1 MKKILIINTKY
12 KELGGEDSNILD
24 EIDLLSKH
32 FKVEYLEF
40 DNSKKLS
47 VFDLLSFL
55 NNSNFISNKTVSRKI
70 DEFKPDVAYIH
81 NTWFKANLGIFKILK
96 KKKVPVFVKIH
107 NFRYW
112 CANTYLLKNHLKGN
126 KFCPA
131 CSLKNSNRLINNYFP
146 ESFSKSLILIKFIR
160 KYLSILKKDDI
171 KILTIT
177 DFHKKFL
184 INLNIPQN
192 KIFKYNNPIKIN
204 QQIAK
209 NYNSSSNYVVYAGRI
224 TESKGV
230 EDLLLTWQ
238 KFSNEHGLILKIVG
252 EGDLKETF
260 KKSFNQD
267 SIEFVGYLN
276 NLEVKKMISKSRAVI
291 TATKMY
297 EGQPRLLC
305 EASSLGIPS
314 IFPNFGGM
322 NEFFPPKYELSFE
335 QYNYEDLNEKLL
347 LLKKKDL
354 LEKCS
359 KENFKYVS
367 SYLGEEKLNGIF
379 SGFIL

>member
-32 FKVEYLEF
+32 YKVEYLEF

-47 VFDLLSFL
+47 IFDLLSFL

-70 DEFKPDVAYIH
+70 DEFKPDVVYVH
-81 NTWFKANLGIFKILK
+81 NTWFKANLGIFKIIK

-112 CANTYLLKNHLKGN
+112 CANTYSLKNHLKGN

-131 CSLKNSNRLINNYFP
+131 CSLKNCNRLINNYFP
-146 ESFSKSLILIKFIR
+146 ESFSKSLILVKFIR
-160 KYLSILKKDDI
+160 KYLSILKKNDI

-184 INLNIPQN
+184 TNINIPQN

-209 NYNSSSNYVVYAGRI
+209 NYNSSSNYVVYAGRV

-260 KKSFNQD
+260 KNSFNQD
-267 SIEFVGYLN
+267 SIEFVDYLN
-276 NLEVKKMISKSRAVI
+276 NQEVKKLISKSRAVI

-322 NEFFPPKYELSFE
+322 NEFFPPNYELSFE
-335 QYNYEDLNEKLL
+335 QYNYEDLNKKLL
-347 LLKKKDL
+347 LLEKKDL

-359 KENFKYVS
+359 KENFRYVS
-367 SYLGEEKLNGIF
+367 SYLDEEKLNGIF
-379 SGFIL
+379 SGLIL

>member
-32 FKVEYLEF
+32 YKVEYLEF
-40 DNSKKLS
+40 DNSKELS

-160 KYLSILKKDDI
+160 KYLSILKKNDI

-184 INLNIPQN
+184 TNLNIPQK

-204 QQIAK
+204 QQIAE

-238 KFSNEHGLILKIVG
+238 KFSNAHGLILKIVG

-260 KKSFNQD
+260 KNSFNQD

-276 NLEVKKMISKSRAVI
+276 NLEVKKLISKSRAVI

-305 EASSLGIPS
+305 EASSLGVPS

-347 LLKKKDL
+347 LLEKKDL
-354 LEKCS
+354 LVRCS

-367 SYLGEEKLNGIF
+367 SYLGEEKLNSIF
-379 SGFIL
+379 SSFIL

>member
-32 FKVEYLEF
+32 YKVEYLEF
-40 DNSKKLS
+40 DNSKELS

-70 DEFKPDVAYIH
+70 DEFKPDVAYVH

-96 KKKVPVFVKIH
+96 KKKVPAFVKIH

-131 CSLKNSNRLINNYFP
+131 CSLKNSNRLTNNYFP

-160 KYLSILKKDDI
+160 KYLSILKKNDI

-184 INLNIPQN
+184 TNLNIPQK

-204 QQIAK
+204 QQIAE

-238 KFSNEHGLILKIVG
+238 KFSNAHGLILKIVG

-260 KKSFNQD
+260 KNSFNQD

-276 NLEVKKMISKSRAVI
+276 NLEVKKLISKSRAVI

-305 EASSLGIPS
+305 EASSLGVPS

-347 LLKKKDL
+347 LLEKKDL
-354 LEKCS
+354 LERCS

-367 SYLGEEKLNGIF
+367 SYLGEEKLNSIF
-379 SGFIL
+379 SSFIL

>member
-32 FKVEYLEF
+32 YKVEYLEF
-40 DNSKKLS
+40 DNSKKLN

-55 NNSNFISNKTVSRKI
+55 NNSNFISNKIVSRKI
-70 DEFKPDVAYIH
+70 DEFKPDVAYVH

-96 KKKVPVFVKIH
+96 KKKVPAFVKIH

-160 KYLSILKKDDI
+160 KYLSILKKNDI

-184 INLNIPQN
+184 TNLNIPQN
-192 KIFKYNNPIKIN
+192 KILKYNNPIKIN

-238 KFSNEHGLILKIVG
+238 KFSNAHGLILKIVG

-276 NLEVKKMISKSRAVI
+276 NLEVKKLISKSRAVI

-347 LLKKKDL
+347 LLNNKDL

-359 KENFKYVS
+359 KENFKYIS

-379 SGFIL
+379 SNLIL

>member
-32 FKVEYLEF
+32 YIVEYLEF

-131 CSLKNSNRLINNYFP
+131 CSLKNSNKLINNYFP

-160 KYLSILKKDDI
+160 KYLSILKKNDI

-184 INLNIPQN
+184 TNLNIPQN
-192 KIFKYNNPIKIN
+192 KILKYNNPIKIN

-224 TESKGV
+224 TESKGI

-238 KFSNEHGLILKIVG
+238 KFSNTHGLILKIVG

-260 KKSFNQD
+260 KNSFNQD

-276 NLEVKKMISKSRAVI
+276 NLEVKKLISKSRAVI

-347 LLKKKDL
+347 LLEKKDL
-354 LEKCS
+354 LEKYS

>member
-24 EIDLLSKH
+24 EIDLLSKYYR
-32 FKVEYLEF
+32 VEYLEF
-40 DNSKKLS
+40 DNSKKLNI
-47 VFDLLSFL
+47 FDLLSFL
-55 NNSNFISNKTVSRKI
+55 NNSNFISNKTVFRKI
-70 DEFKPDVAYIH
+70 DEFKPDIAYVH

-96 KKKVPVFVKIH
+96 KKNVPVFVKIH

-112 CANTYLLKNHLKGN
+112 CANSYLLKNHLKGN

-131 CSLKNSNRLINNYFP
+131 CSLKNSKRLINNYFP
-146 ESFSKSLILIKFIR
+146 ESFFKSLILIKFIR
-160 KYLSILKKDDI
+160 KYLSILKNNDI

-177 DFHKKFL
+177 DFHRKFL
-184 INLNIPQN
+184 TNLNIPQN
-192 KIFKYNNPIKIN
+192 KIYKYNNPIKIN
-204 QQIAK
+204 QKTSK
-209 NYNSSSNYVVYAGRI
+209 NYNSSSNYIVYAGRI
-224 TESKGV
+224 TESKGI
-230 EDLLLTWQ
+230 EDLLLTWK
-238 KFSNEHGLILKIVG
+238 KFSNEHGLVLKIVG
-252 EGDLKETF
+252 EGDLRANLN
-260 KKSFNQD
+260 KSFNLD

-276 NLEVKKMISKSRAVI
+276 NLEVKKLISESRAVI

-322 NEFFPPKYELSFE
+322 NEFFPPEYELSFD
-335 QYNYEDLNEKLL
+335 QYNYEDLNEKLSL
-347 LLKKKDL
+347 LEKKDL

-359 KENFKYVS
+359 KENFKHIR
-367 SYLGEEKLNGIF
+367 SYLGEEKLNSIF
-379 SGFIL
+379 SRLIL

>member
-32 FKVEYLEF
+32 YIVEYLEF

-160 KYLSILKKDDI
+160 KYLSILKKNDI

-184 INLNIPQN
+184 TNLNIPQN
-192 KIFKYNNPIKIN
+192 KILKYNNPIKIN

-224 TESKGV
+224 TESKGI

-238 KFSNEHGLILKIVG
+238 KFSNAHGLILKIVG

-260 KKSFNQD
+260 KNSFNQD

-276 NLEVKKMISKSRAVI
+276 NLEVKKLISKSRAVI

-347 LLKKKDL
+347 LLEKKDL
-354 LEKCS
+354 LEKYS

-379 SGFIL
+379 FGFIL

>member
-32 FKVEYLEF
+32 YKVEYLEF
-40 DNSKKLS
+40 DNSKELS

-70 DEFKPDVAYIH
+70 DEFKPDVAYVH

-160 KYLSILKKDDI
+160 KYLSILKKNDI

-184 INLNIPQN
+184 TNLNIPQK

-204 QQIAK
+204 QQIAE

-238 KFSNEHGLILKIVG
+238 KFSNAHGLILKIVG

-260 KKSFNQD
+260 KNSFNQD

-276 NLEVKKMISKSRAVI
+276 NLEVKKLISKSRAVI

-305 EASSLGIPS
+305 EASSLGVPS

-347 LLKKKDL
+347 LLEKKDL
-354 LEKCS
+354 LVRCS

-367 SYLGEEKLNGIF
+367 SYLGEEKLNSIF
-379 SGFIL
+379 SSFIL

>member
-184 INLNIPQN
+184 TDLNIPQN
-192 KIFKYNNPIKIN
+192 KILKYNNPIKIN
-204 QQIAK
+204 KQIAK

>member
-32 FKVEYLEF
+32 YIVEYLEF

-160 KYLSILKKDDI
+160 KYLTILKKNDI

-184 INLNIPQN
+184 TNLNIPQN
-192 KIFKYNNPIKIN
+192 KILKYNNPIKIN

-224 TESKGV
+224 TESKGI

-238 KFSNEHGLILKIVG
+238 KSSNEHGLILKIVG

-260 KKSFNQD
+260 KNSFNQD

-276 NLEVKKMISKSRAVI
+276 NLEVKKLISKSRAVI

-347 LLKKKDL
+347 LLEKKDL

-367 SYLGEEKLNGIF
+367 SYLSEEKLNGIF

>member
-32 FKVEYLEF
+32 YIVEYLEF

-55 NNSNFISNKTVSRKI
+55 NNSNLISNKTVSRKI

-160 KYLSILKKDDI
+160 KYLTILKKNDI

-184 INLNIPQN
+184 TNLNIPQN
-192 KIFKYNNPIKIN
+192 KILKYNNPIKIN

-224 TESKGV
+224 TESKGI

-238 KFSNEHGLILKIVG
+238 KSSNEHGLILKIVG

-260 KKSFNQD
+260 KNSFNQD

-276 NLEVKKMISKSRAVI
+276 NLEVKKLISKSRAVI

-347 LLKKKDL
+347 LLEKKDL

-367 SYLGEEKLNGIF
+367 SYLSEEKLNGIF

>member
-12 KELGGEDSNILD
+12 KELGGEDSNIFD
-24 EIDLLSKH
+24 EIYLLSKH
-32 FKVEYLEF
+32 YEVEYLEF

-47 VFDLLSFL
+47 IFDLLSFL
-55 NNSNFISNKTVSRKI
+55 NNSNFTSNQTLSKKI
-70 DEFKPDVAYIH
+70 DEFNPDIVYVH
-81 NTWFKANLGIFKILK
+81 NTWFKANLGIFKTLK
-96 KKKVPVFVKIH
+96 KKNVPVLVKIH

-131 CSLKNSNRLINNYFP
+131 CSLKNSDRLINKYFP
-146 ESFSKSLILIKFIR
+146 ESFFKSLILIKFIR
-160 KYLSILKKDDI
+160 KYLSILKKNDI
-171 KILTIT
+171 RLLTIT

-184 INLNIPQN
+184 TNLNIPQN
-192 KIFKYNNPIKIN
+192 KILKYNNPIKIN

-230 EDLLLTWQ
+230 EELLFTWQ
-238 KFSNEHGLILKIVG
+238 KFLNAHGLILKIVG

-260 KKSFNQD
+260 KNRFNQD

-276 NLEVKKMISKSRAVI
+276 NQEVKKLISKSRAVI

-322 NEFFPPKYELSFE
+322 NEFFPSKYELSFE
-335 QYNYEDLNEKLL
+335 QYNYEDLNKKLL
-347 LLKKKDL
+347 LLEKKDL

-367 SYLGEEKLNGIF
+367 SYLGEEKLNDTF

>member
-32 FKVEYLEF
+32 HKVEYLEF
-40 DNSKKLS
+40 DNSKKLNI
-47 VFDLLSFL
+47 FDLLSFL
-55 NNSNFISNKTVSRKI
+55 NNSNFISNKIVSRKI

-96 KKKVPVFVKIH
+96 KKKVPVIVKIH

-160 KYLSILKKDDI
+160 KYLSILKNSDM

-184 INLNIPQN
+184 TDLNIPQN
-192 KIFKYNNPIKIN
+192 KILKYNNPIKIN
-204 QQIAK
+204 KQIAK

-230 EDLLLTWQ
+230 EELLFTWQ
-238 KFSNEHGLILKIVG
+238 KFSNAHGLILKIVG

-260 KKSFNQD
+260 KNRFNQD
-267 SIEFVGYLN
+267 SVEFVGYLN
-276 NLEVKKMISKSRAVI
+276 NQEVKKLISKSRAVI

-335 QYNYEDLNEKLL
+335 QYNYEDLNKKLL
-347 LLKKKDL
+347 LLEKKDL

-367 SYLGEEKLNGIF
+367 SYLGEKKLNDIF
-379 SGFIL
+379 SGFTL

>member
-32 FKVEYLEF
+32 YIVEYLEF

-146 ESFSKSLILIKFIR
+146 DSFSKSLILIKFIR
-160 KYLSILKKDDI
+160 KYLSILKKNDI

-184 INLNIPQN
+184 TNLNIPQN
-192 KIFKYNNPIKIN
+192 KILKYNNPIKIN

-230 EDLLLTWQ
+230 EELLFTWQ
-238 KFSNEHGLILKIVG
+238 KFSNAHGLILKIVG

-260 KKSFNQD
+260 KNRFNQD

-276 NLEVKKMISKSRAVI
+276 NLEVKKLISKSRAVI

-322 NEFFPPKYELSFE
+322 DEFFPPNYELSFE

-347 LLKKKDL
+347 LLEKKDL

-367 SYLGEEKLNGIF
+367 SYLGEEKLNDIF

>member
-32 FKVEYLEF
+32 YIVEYLEF

-160 KYLSILKKDDI
+160 KYLTILKKNDI

-184 INLNIPQN
+184 TNINIPQN

-224 TESKGV
+224 TESKGI

-238 KFSNEHGLILKIVG
+238 KSSNEHGLILKIVG

-260 KKSFNQD
+260 KNSFNQD

-276 NLEVKKMISKSRAVI
+276 NLEVKKLISKSRAVI

-347 LLKKKDL
+347 LLEKKDL

-359 KENFKYVS
+359 KENFRYVS
-367 SYLGEEKLNGIF
+367 SYLDEEKLNGIF
-379 SGFIL
+379 SGLIL

>member
-1 MKKILIINTKY
+1 MKKILVINNKY

-32 FKVEYLEF
+32 YKVEYLEF
-40 DNSKKLS
+40 DNSKKLN

-55 NNSNFISNKTVSRKI
+55 NNSNFISNKIVSRKI
-70 DEFKPDVAYIH
+70 DEFKPDVAYVH
-81 NTWFKANLGIFKILK
+81 NTWFKANLGIFKIFK
-96 KKKVPVFVKIH
+96 KKKVPVIVKIH

-112 CANTYLLKNHLKGN
+112 CANTYLLKDHLKGN

-160 KYLSILKKDDI
+160 KYLSVLKNSDA

-184 INLNIPQN
+184 TDLNIPQN
-192 KIFKYNNPIKIN
+192 KILKYNNPIKIN

-230 EDLLLTWQ
+230 EELLFTWQ
-238 KFSNEHGLILKIVG
+238 KFSNAHGLILKIVG

-260 KKSFNQD
+260 KNRFNQD

-276 NLEVKKMISKSRAVI
+276 NQEVKKLISKSRAVI

-347 LLKKKDL
+347 LLEKKDL
-354 LEKCS
+354 LERCS

-367 SYLGEEKLNGIF
+367 SYLGEEKLNSIF
-379 SGFIL
+379 SSFIL

>member
-32 FKVEYLEF
+32 YIVEYLEF

-112 CANTYLLKNHLKGN
+112 CANTYLLKNHLIGN

-160 KYLSILKKDDI
+160 KYLSILKKNDI

-184 INLNIPQN
+184 TNLNIPQN
-192 KIFKYNNPIKIN
+192 KILKYNNPIKIN

-224 TESKGV
+224 TESKGI

-238 KFSNEHGLILKIVG
+238 KFSNAHGLILKIVG

-260 KKSFNQD
+260 KNSFNQD

-276 NLEVKKMISKSRAVI
+276 NLEVKKLISKSRAVI

-322 NEFFPPKYELSFE
+322 DEFFPPKYELSFE

-347 LLKKKDL
+347 LLEKKDL
-354 LEKCS
+354 LEKYS

>member
-1 MKKILIINTKY
+1 MKKN
-12 KELGGEDSNILD
+12 
-24 EIDLLSKH
+24 
-32 FKVEYLEF
+32 
-40 DNSKKLS
+40 
-47 VFDLLSFL
+47 
-55 NNSNFISNKTVSRKI
+55 
-70 DEFKPDVAYIH
+70 
-81 NTWFKANLGIFKILK
+81 
-96 KKKVPVFVKIH
+96 
-107 NFRYW
+107 
-112 CANTYLLKNHLKGN
+112 
-126 KFCPA
+126 
-131 CSLKNSNRLINNYFP
+131 
-146 ESFSKSLILIKFIR
+146 
-160 KYLSILKKDDI
+160 DI

-184 INLNIPQN
+184 TDLNIPQN
-192 KIFKYNNPIKIN
+192 KILKYNNPIKIN

-230 EDLLLTWQ
+230 EELLFTWQ
-238 KFSNEHGLILKIVG
+238 KFSNAHGLILKIVG

-260 KKSFNQD
+260 KNRFNQD

-276 NLEVKKMISKSRAVI
+276 NLEVKKLISKSRAVI

-335 QYNYEDLNEKLL
+335 QYNYEDLNKKLL
-347 LLKKKDL
+347 LLEKKDL

-367 SYLGEEKLNGIF
+367 SYLGEEKLNDIF

>member
-32 FKVEYLEF
+32 YKVEYLEF
-40 DNSKKLS
+40 DNSKKLN

-160 KYLSILKKDDI
+160 KYLSILKKNDI

-184 INLNIPQN
+184 TNLNIPQK

-204 QQIAK
+204 QQIAE

-238 KFSNEHGLILKIVG
+238 KFSNVHGLILKIVG

-260 KKSFNQD
+260 KNSFNQD

-276 NLEVKKMISKSRAVI
+276 NLEVKKLISKSRAVI

-322 NEFFPPKYELSFE
+322 NEFFPPKYELSYE
-335 QYNYEDLNEKLL
+335 QYNYEDLNKKLL
-347 LLKKKDL
+347 LLEKKDL
-354 LEKCS
+354 LEKYS

-367 SYLGEEKLNGIF
+367 SYLGEEKLNDIF

>member
-32 FKVEYLEF
+32 HKVEYLEF
-40 DNSKKLS
+40 DNSKKLNI
-47 VFDLLSFL
+47 FDLLSFL
-55 NNSNFISNKTVSRKI
+55 NNSNFISNKIVSRKI
-70 DEFKPDVAYIH
+70 DEFKPDVAYVH

-96 KKKVPVFVKIH
+96 KKKVPVIVKIH

-160 KYLSILKKDDI
+160 KYLSILKNSDM

-184 INLNIPQN
+184 TDLNIPQN
-192 KIFKYNNPIKIN
+192 KILKYNNPIKIN
-204 QQIAK
+204 KQIAK

-230 EDLLLTWQ
+230 EELLFTWQ
-238 KFSNEHGLILKIVG
+238 KFSNAHGLILKIVG

-260 KKSFNQD
+260 KNRFNQD
-267 SIEFVGYLN
+267 SVEFVGYLN
-276 NLEVKKMISKSRAVI
+276 NQEVKKLISKSRAVI

-335 QYNYEDLNEKLL
+335 QYNYEDLNKKLL
-347 LLKKKDL
+347 LLEKKDL

-367 SYLGEEKLNGIF
+367 SYLGEKKLNDIF
-379 SGFIL
+379 SGFTL

>member
-24 EIDLLSKH
+24 EIDLLSKNY
-32 FKVEYLEF
+32 KVEYLEF
-40 DNSKKLS
+40 DNSKKLN

-55 NNSNFISNKTVSRKI
+55 NNSNFISNKIVSRKI
-70 DEFKPDVAYIH
+70 DEFKPDVAYVH

-96 KKKVPVFVKIH
+96 QKKVPVIVKIH

-112 CANTYLLKNHLKGN
+112 CANTYLLKDHLKGN

-160 KYLSILKKDDI
+160 KYLSVLKNSDI

-184 INLNIPQN
+184 TDLNIPQN
-192 KIFKYNNPIKIN
+192 KILKYNNPIKIN

-230 EDLLLTWQ
+230 EELLFKWQ
-238 KFSNEHGLILKIVG
+238 KFSNAHGLILKIVG

-260 KKSFNQD
+260 KNRFNQD

-276 NLEVKKMISKSRAVI
+276 NQEVKKLISKSRAVI

-335 QYNYEDLNEKLL
+335 QYNYEDLNKKLL
-347 LLKKKDL
+347 LLEKYL
-354 LEKCS
+354 LR
-359 KENFKYVS
+359 
-367 SYLGEEKLNGIF
+367 
-379 SGFIL
+379 

>member
-32 FKVEYLEF
+32 HKVEYLEF
-40 DNSKKLS
+40 DNSKKLNI
-47 VFDLLSFL
+47 FDLLSFL
-55 NNSNFISNKTVSRKI
+55 NNSNFISNKIVSRKI
-70 DEFKPDVAYIH
+70 DEFKPDVAYVH

-96 KKKVPVFVKIH
+96 KKKVPVIVKIH

-160 KYLSILKKDDI
+160 KYLSILKNSDM

-184 INLNIPQN
+184 TDLNIPQN
-192 KIFKYNNPIKIN
+192 KILKYNNPIKIN
-204 QQIAK
+204 KQIAK

-230 EDLLLTWQ
+230 EELLFTWQ
-238 KFSNEHGLILKIVG
+238 KFSNAHGLILKIVG

-260 KKSFNQD
+260 KNRFNQD
-267 SIEFVGYLN
+267 SVEFVGYLN
-276 NLEVKKMISKSRAVI
+276 NQEVKKLISKSRAVI

-335 QYNYEDLNEKLL
+335 QYNYEDLNKKLL
-347 LLKKKDL
+347 LLEKKDL

-359 KENFKYVS
+359 KKNFKYVS
-367 SYLGEEKLNGIF
+367 SYLGEKKLNDIF
-379 SGFIL
+379 SGFTL

>member
-32 FKVEYLEF
+32 YKVEYLEF

-47 VFDLLSFL
+47 IFDLLSFL
-55 NNSNFISNKTVSRKI
+55 NNSNFISNKNVSRKI
-70 DEFKPDVAYIH
+70 DEFKPDVAYVH
-81 NTWFKANLGIFKILK
+81 NTWFKANLGIFKILTK
-96 KKKVPVFVKIH
+96 KNIPVLVKIH

-112 CANTYLLKNHLKGN
+112 CVNTYLLKNHLKGN

-131 CSLKNSNRLINNYFP
+131 CSLKNSKRLINNYFP
-146 ESFSKSLILIKFIR
+146 ESFFKSLILIKFIR
-160 KYLSILKKDDI
+160 KYLSILKKNDV

-184 INLNIPQN
+184 TNLNIPQN
-192 KIFKYNNPIKIN
+192 KIYKYNNPIKIN
-204 QQIAK
+204 HESNK
-209 NYNSSSNYVVYAGRI
+209 NYNSSSKYVVYAGRI
-224 TESKGV
+224 TESKGI
-230 EDLLLTWQ
+230 EDLLLAWQ
-238 KFSNEHGLILKIVG
+238 KFSNEHGLVLKIIG
-252 EGDLKETF
+252 EGDLRTDLYNN
-260 KKSFNQD
+260 FNLD
-267 SIEFVGYLN
+267 SVEFVGYLSN
-276 NLEVKKMISKSRAVI
+276 IEVKKLISKSRAVI

-322 NEFFPPKYELSFE
+322 NEFFPPEYELSFE

-347 LLKKKDL
+347 LLEKKDL

-359 KENFKYVS
+359 NDNFEYIS
-367 SYLGEEKLNGIF
+367 SFLGEKKLNSIF
-379 SGFIL
+379 SDLIL